1 MARHFSVAHNEISAM
16 DIKDTL
22 ISALDEAPAVA
33 PKGGWEKH
41 NKQFHKGKMPT
52 PEHCKFLQEHG
63 GGASAPSAS
72 SETLEEVSDV
82 DTVEVGNEEDPSSV
96 VTAEEDAAYMDAVK
110 RGDME
115 TAQRMV
121 REAAKERGYE
131 VFGLHGTRGEFT
143 VFDKKRIGT
152 ANDEGWLG
160 RGFYFWDKGNR
171 TYAEQYANGGKVMEV
186 MLSMQEPYLIDK
198 EEMERLIDAADRHDV
213 EMLEDFSNE
222 IKANGYD
229 SVIDGD
235 GQMLVFEPNQIKSA
249 DPVTYNDAGDVIPLS
264 QRFNTANPDIRYA
277 KSGKAEAGWSKRL
290 RTMAQAAARMVERF
304 MPGVKVRLSETPYE
318 GGGDERKSISGVF
331 TGSAADYNKPSLLKV
346 GTGEGAQVY
355 GWGLYGSTERG
366 VAEGYAKDARKYN
379 AEKNGKRIDLIFPK
393 NMLEAETA
401 KRLMENG
408 GDVRKTIEN
417 LKRKGI
423 GSAIIKELE
432 EHGSEYSVPQH
443 EHLYEQTFFTNRAA
457 GDESHLLM
465 WYDAISDANWD
476 RVIAQ
481 AEKEGLRDKLKGAW
495 WLRFNGDLEN
505 FITDNGNSGDAIY
518 ERLSKLLGSSKAAS
532 EFLARAGIDGIKYP
546 VDSYGGKGVKDGD
559 QAGWNYVSFRDDN
572 IRVDHKWTNG
582 ELRYFKGAGGKVVGT
597 YNRRTGEV
605 VLYPG
610 ADKNTIAHE
619 LGGHATWQY
628 AEQLA
633 KDGDDRLLR
642 KMNAVVD
649 NAPRPIKKEVAK
661 NYGKET
667 DAVRREEV
675 WAHVMGN
682 RGSAAIQKALESKRG
697 RTWWG
702 RFWNIAKEAWRG
714 LASKVGL
721 NRVDLSN
728 IEAMSPDEF
737 ADYMA
742 KEMASGKVLGNIK
755 YDNTDKGSADD
766 TRKQFIGAKGA
777 SAMGLGTAD
786 KAQSLEAQ
794 GASREDIYAQT
805 GWWKGTD
812 GKWRIEV
819 PDITLKEGAF
829 SGTSYDHPETRPL
842 TDIINEDA
850 PIFKAYP
857 ELRKFKVYAPHPDKI
872 ERGTYG
878 SYNGKRRITINAF
891 CNDLYHNE
899 EAQRATL
906 AHELQHAVQYL
917 ENFAVGGNEKE
928 FKPVNVPAM
937 RRKAKKERRVGNTEA
952 AERLEAEADMYEEN
966 ALDGHVLVDNEDYDD
981 PFEAYQSLTGE
992 VEARNAEKR
1001 LSMSPEERMAN
1012 PPWNTQDTDT
1022 ARQITRFAED
1032 KKQKGRDKSFIG
1044 WLGAYNLGGI
1054 AKLSEA
1060 DRMAQKGASRE
1071 DIWRKTGWYQGK
1083 DGKWRIELLDTTKKA
1098 PKPPVIRVLRNPR
1111 TGETEYGATLG
1122 SLVKNDKLFT
1132 AYPELAEVP
1141 VFLRKDMEGD
1151 NKAVTTLRRHKGMP
1165 KGFYTPIF
1173 ITMKGDPDRLRF
1185 NLNDKQLGSLTHE
1198 LQHAVQGLEG
1208 FENGTTSSVDKDY
1221 HRVVG
1226 EVEARNARRRE
1237 QMTREE
1243 RLAKPPWETE
1253 DVPEAEQKLIDH
1265 LQGQEAASVS
1275 NK

>member
-1 MARHFSVAHNEISAM
+1 M

-41 NKQFHKGKMPT
+41 NKQFHDGKMPT

-63 GGASAPSAS
+63 GDASVSSTPQEESA
-72 SETLEEVSDV
+72 EQIEDV
-82 DTVEVGNEEDPSSV
+82 DT
-96 VTAEEDAAYMDAVK
+96 
-110 RGDME
+110 
-115 TAQRMV
+115 
-121 REAAKERGYE
+121 
-131 VFGLHGTRGEFT
+131 
-143 VFDKKRIGT
+143 I
-152 ANDEGWLG
+152 
-160 RGFYFWDKGNR
+160 
-171 TYAEQYANGGKVMEV
+171 AEQKPTTG
-186 MLSMQEPYLIDK
+186 
-198 EEMERLIDAADRHDV
+198 
-213 EMLEDFSNE
+213 
-222 IKANGYD
+222 
-229 SVIDGD
+229 
-235 GQMLVFEPNQIKSA
+235 
-249 DPVTYNDAGDVIPLS
+249 
-264 QRFNTANPDIRYA
+264 
-277 KSGKAEAGWSKRL
+277 GWSKRL

-304 MPGVKVRLSETPYE
+304 MPGVKVRMSETPYK
-318 GGGDERKSISGVF
+318 GGGDERKSISGIF
-331 TGSAADYNKPSLLKV
+331 TGSAADYANRSRQGGVEDGPSLHYV
-346 GTGEGAQVY
+346 GTGEGNHVY

-366 VAEGYAKDARKYN
+366 VAEGYAKDAREYN

-408 GDVRKTIEN
+408 GDVRKTIEA

-432 EHGSEYSVPQH
+432 EHGAEYSVAPQH
-443 EHLYEQTFFTNRAA
+443 EHLYEQTFFTNRTP

-465 WYDAISDANWD
+465 WYDTISDANWD

-532 EFLARAGIDGIKYP
+532 EFLARADIDGIKYP

-572 IRVDHKWTNG
+572 IRVDHKWTDG
-582 ELRYFKGAGGKVVGT
+582 ELRYFKGDGGKVVGT

-649 NAPRPIKKEVAK
+649 NAPRPIKEEVAE

-667 DAVRREEV
+667 DAVQREEV

-702 RFWNIAKEAWRG
+702 RFWDTAKEAWRG

-728 IEAMSPDEF
+728 IDAMSPDEF

-742 KEMASGKVLGNIK
+742 KEMASGKVLGKIK

-857 ELRKFKVYAPHPDKI
+857 ELRKFKVYAPHADKI

-937 RRKAKKERRVGNTEA
+937 RRKAKKERRAGNTEA

-981 PFEAYQSLTGE
+981 SFEAYQSLTGE

-1032 KKQKGRDKSFIG
+1032 KKKKGRDKSFIG

-1054 AKLSEA
+1054 EKLGEA
-1060 DRMAQKGASRE
+1060 DRMAQNGASRE

-1098 PKPPVIRVLRNPR
+1098 PKSPVIRVLRNPR

-1208 FENGTTSSVDKDY
+1208 FENGTTSSVDEDY

-1265 LQGQEAASVS
+1265 AQGKEAASGS
-1275 NK
+1275 K